1 MRAAGARA
9 NRRRGEIEAV
19 IDGEQR
25 ILCLMLDALAE
36 LETAF
41 SADNLVG
48 LAERF
53 SRGQLKAADM
63 IRIIGAGLRGGVG
76 KCSSLFFQP
85 KPSRHHAAAFPGGA
99 SRVVDQR
106 WSSGRNGR
114 SGAPFRLV
122 VGRAAFSGL
131 SALNTST
138 WSDGANWRIGHWLN
152 GRLGGGTPAEVVAA
166 VLREHGFDDFDV
178 SEVSGDLSGYVQGD
192 SARSLI

>member
-9 NRRRGEIEAV
+9 NRRRSEIEAV

-76 KCSSLFFQP
+76 KCSSLFFQ
-85 KPSRHHAAAFPGGA
+85 R
-99 SRVVDQR
+99 
-106 WSSGRNGR
+106 
-114 SGAPFRLV
+114 
-122 VGRAAFSGL
+122 
-131 SALNTST
+131 
-138 WSDGANWRIGHWLN
+138 
-152 GRLGGGTPAEVVAA
+152 TP
-166 VLREHGFDDFDV
+166 
-178 SEVSGDLSGYVQGD
+178 
-192 SARSLI
+192 RSLPDHPHRRWGRPPGRGARICGLGR

>member
-1 MRAAGARA
+1 
-9 NRRRGEIEAV
+9 
-19 IDGEQR
+19 
-25 ILCLMLDALAE
+25 
-36 LETAF
+36 
-41 SADNLVG
+41 
-48 LAERF
+48 
-53 SRGQLKAADM
+53 
-63 IRIIGAGLRGGVG
+63 
-76 KCSSLFFQP
+76 
-85 KPSRHHAAAFPGGA
+85 
-99 SRVVDQR
+99 
-106 WSSGRNGR
+106 
-114 SGAPFRLV
+114 